1 MKKSVFQKAVSLFL
15 CAVLIAGVLPE
26 MHLHSHAEE
35 MAGTTELTEEQR
47 QQVRN
52 RTMESWYFPLPEEFY
67 DDIMDY
73 AGCRADQ
80 TNALDGTTNPGCI
93 FPEHYDAPRGGES
106 LYVNVA
112 TTQPVY
118 APARGYVYYAYDQHW
133 GNVAVIENPVDA
145 SYSYYLVLGNVV
157 PDGSIASGTYMD
169 AGLAI
174 GTVNGE
180 LRFTALMDAS
190 GKAEEIASDVEKA
203 LENLS
208 WLLDSTGTGLVC
220 VNPIDNA
227 AHGGPIRYGFVPQQP
242 AVEPTVPETTEPPV
256 TEPPVTEPPVTEPP
270 VTEPP
275 VTEHQHDYVATVI
288 RQPTHLTEGEVQYI
302 CACGDNYIEAIPK
315 LQEHTFDQQV
325 VSDAYL
331 ASAATPDS
339 PAYYYYSCLCGEK
352 GTETF
357 AYGEPAGHT
366 FSPEWTVNAD
376 YHWHAD
382 TCGHPDVT
390 SDYGPHTWDAGV
402 ITVQPTHTATGTV
415 VYTCT
420 VCGAQKSETLPAT
433 TEHTFDQQVV
443 SEAYLASAATPD
455 SPARYYYSCICGEK
469 GTETFAYGEAAGH
482 TFSPEWS
489 MDADHHWHADTCG
502 HPDVTS
508 DYGPHTWDA
517 GVITVQPTHTSEG
530 TKVYTCT
537 VCGAQKSETLPASA
551 EHVFDQQNTDAK
563 YLKAAATCTS
573 PAEYYY
579 SCICGQVGTETFL
592 YGEAKG
598 HTFSDQWNCDENN
611 HWHPA
616 TCEHTDEKGSFGPH
630 RWDDGMIT
638 KNAGHNVDGEKV
650 YTCVD
655 CGYKKTEVIPGQ
667 PHEYNQKVVDN
678 KYLKSP
684 ATCTTPATYYYSCVC
699 GAAGTETFTDGE
711 AKGHTFSD
719 QWSHNEI
726 QHWRA
731 ATCEHKD
738 EKIQVGDH
746 IWNPGVITTQP
757 TATTKGVK
765 TYTCSVCGA
774 TKTEEVA
781 PSTHQHTFATTWQ
794 GNATYH
800 WHPATCGDN
809 NVSDLGEHRWNAGVV
824 TSWPTHTTPGQKV
837 YTCSVCGMTKTE
849 TLQQTHVYDQ
859 MNPTAANLKSQA
871 TCTSPAVYYKTC
883 SCGAK
888 GTETFTYG
896 SALGHTASS
905 TWGKDA
911 NYHWNVCSRCGAKG
925 DLVAHTFGS
934 DGKCTVCGYSK
945 ADAHVHTSHLT
956 RVPAKAATCTT
967 DGNTQYYI
975 CDCGQWFTDVTCN
988 TPITDQKSVV
998 LPATGHV
1005 DKDNNG
1011 RCDVCKARLDNVV
1024 EYQVTEGGDATWL
1037 NTSNQGMVFRSNAEY
1052 AKFDRLEVDGATVP
1066 ATGYTVSEGSTVV
1079 ELSATYLGRLSL
1091 GSHTLNIVSKDGSAK
1106 TTFTIKQG
1114 ATSASSGGSIWGF
1127 VLIMTVIVA
1136 IAIPVTFG
1144 VMYYRKKV
1152 YGE

>member
-80 TNALDGTTNPGCI
+80 ANALDGTTNPGCI

-145 SYSYYLVLGNVV
+145 GYSYYLVLGNVV

-242 AVEPTVPETTEPPV
+242 AVEPTVPETTEPPM
-256 TEPPVTEPPVTEPP
+256 TEPPVTEPPA
-270 VTEPP
+270 
-275 VTEHQHDYVATVI
+275 TEHQHDYVATVI

-315 LQEHTFDQQV
+315 LPEHTFDQQV

-376 YHWHAD
+376 Y
-382 TCGHPDVT
+382 
-390 SDYGPHTWDAGV
+390 
-402 ITVQPTHTATGTV
+402 
-415 VYTCT
+415 
-420 VCGAQKSETLPAT
+420 
-433 TEHTFDQQVV
+433 
-443 SEAYLASAATPD
+443 
-455 SPARYYYSCICGEK
+455 
-469 GTETFAYGEAAGH
+469 
-482 TFSPEWS
+482 
-489 MDADHHWHADTCG
+489 HWHADTCG

-598 HTFSDQWNCDENN
+598 HSFSDQWNCDENN

-667 PHEYNQKVVDN
+667 PHDYNQRVVDA
-678 KYLKSP
+678 KYLKSA

-699 GAAGTETFTDGE
+699 GAVGTETFTDGE

-719 QWSHNEI
+719 QWSYNEI

-774 TKTEEVA
+774 TKTEEVE

-800 WHPATCGDN
+800 WHPATCGHN
-809 NVSDLGEHRWNAGVV
+809 NVSDLGEHQWNAGVV
-824 TSWPTHTTPGQKV
+824 TSWPTHTTPGQKI

-1011 RCDVCKARLDNVV
+1011 RCDVCKARLDNAV

>member
-52 RTMESWYFPLPEEFY
+52 RTMESWYFPLPEDFY

-80 TNALDGTTNPGCI
+80 ANALDGTTNPGCI

-220 VNPIDNA
+220 VNPVDNA

-270 VTEPP
+270 A
-275 VTEHQHDYVATVI
+275 TEHQHDYVATVI

-315 LQEHTFDQQV
+315 LPEHTFDQQV

-402 ITVQPTHTATGTV
+402 ITVQPTHT
-415 VYTCT
+415 
-420 VCGAQKSETLPAT
+420 
-433 TEHTFDQQVV
+433 
-443 SEAYLASAATPD
+443 
-455 SPARYYYSCICGEK
+455 
-469 GTETFAYGEAAGH
+469 
-482 TFSPEWS
+482 
-489 MDADHHWHADTCG
+489 
-502 HPDVTS
+502 
-508 DYGPHTWDA
+508 
-517 GVITVQPTHTSEG
+517 SEG

-579 SCICGQVGTETFL
+579 SCICGQIGTETF
-592 YGEAKG
+592 YSGEAKG
-598 HTFSDQWNCDENN
+598 HSFSDQWNCDENN

-667 PHEYNQKVVDN
+667 PHDYNQRVVDA
-678 KYLKSP
+678 KYLKSA

-699 GAAGTETFTDGE
+699 GAVGTETFTDGE

-719 QWSHNEI
+719 QWSYNEI

-859 MNPTAANLKSQA
+859 MNPTAANLKSAA

-988 TPITDQKSVV
+988 TPITDHTSVV

-1011 RCDVCKARLDNVV
+1011 RCDVCKARLDNAV

>member
-80 TNALDGTTNPGCI
+80 ANALDGTTNPGCI

-242 AVEPTVPETTEPPV
+242 AVEPTVPETTEPPM
-256 TEPPVTEPPVTEPP
+256 TEPPVTEPPA
-270 VTEPP
+270 
-275 VTEHQHDYVATVI
+275 TEHQHDYVATVI
-288 RQPTHLTEGEVQYI
+288 QQPTHLNEGVMQYV
-302 CACGDNYIEAIPK
+302 CACGDSYIEAIPK
-315 LQEHTFDQQV
+315 LPEHTFDQQV

-402 ITVQPTHTATGTV
+402 ITVQPTHT
-415 VYTCT
+415 
-420 VCGAQKSETLPAT
+420 
-433 TEHTFDQQVV
+433 
-443 SEAYLASAATPD
+443 
-455 SPARYYYSCICGEK
+455 
-469 GTETFAYGEAAGH
+469 
-482 TFSPEWS
+482 
-489 MDADHHWHADTCG
+489 
-502 HPDVTS
+502 
-508 DYGPHTWDA
+508 
-517 GVITVQPTHTSEG
+517 SEG

-551 EHVFDQQNTDAK
+551 EHVFDQQNPDAK

-774 TKTEEVA
+774 TKTEEVE

-800 WHPATCGDN
+800 WHPATCGHN

-824 TSWPTHTTPGQKV
+824 TSWPTHTTPGQKI
-837 YTCSVCGMTKTE
+837 YTCAVCGMTKTE

-859 MNPTAANLKSQA
+859 MNPTSANLKTQA

-988 TPITDQKSVV
+988 TPITDHTSVV

-1011 RCDVCKARLDNVV
+1011 RCDVCKARLDNAV

-1079 ELSATYLGRLSL
+1079 ELSAAYLGRLSL

>member
-26 MHLHSHAEE
+26 VHLHSHAEE
-35 MAGTTELTEEQR
+35 MEGATELTEAQR

-52 RTMESWYFPLPEEFY
+52 RQMDSWYFPLPEEFL
-67 DDIMDY
+67 DDILDY
-73 AGCRADQ
+73 AGCRADKA
-80 TNALDGTTNPGCI
+80 NALDGTTNPGCL
-93 FPEHYDAPRGGES
+93 FPEHYDAVLGGES

-112 TTQPVY
+112 STQPVY
-118 APARGYVYYAYDQHW
+118 APARGQVYFNYDQHW
-133 GNVAVIENPVDA
+133 GNVAVVENPVNT
-145 SYSYYLVLGNVV
+145 SYSYYILLGGVI
-157 PDGSIASGTYMD
+157 PDGSLVSGSFVE
-169 AGLAI
+169 AGAVI
-174 GTVNGE
+174 GTVSGE
-180 LRFTALMDAS
+180 LRYAAVMDAS
-190 GKAEEIASDVEKA
+190 AKGQEIANDVENEIMG
-203 LENLS
+203 LT
-208 WLLDSTGTGLVC
+208 WLMDTEGTGLVC
-220 VNPIDNA
+220 VNPFQA
-227 AHGGPIRYGFVPQQP
+227 GEHSGPIYYSFVSQ
-242 AVEPTVPETTEPPV
+242 EPTEPDFTFPAETEPPYTEPPV
-256 TEPPVTEPPVTEPP
+256 TEPPVTEAPATEPP
-270 VTEPP
+270 A
-275 VTEHQHDYVATVI
+275 TEHYHNYIGTVLQ
-288 RQPTHLTEGEVQYI
+288 QPTHLTEGVLQYT
-302 CACGDNYIEAIPK
+302 CSECGDSYTEAIPK
-315 LQEHTFDQQV
+315 LEEHTFDQQV

-331 ASAATPDS
+331 ASAATADS

-366 FSPEWTVNAD
+366 FSSEWTVNAD
-376 YHWHAD
+376 Y
-382 TCGHPDVT
+382 
-390 SDYGPHTWDAGV
+390 
-402 ITVQPTHTATGTV
+402 
-415 VYTCT
+415 
-420 VCGAQKSETLPAT
+420 
-433 TEHTFDQQVV
+433 
-443 SEAYLASAATPD
+443 
-455 SPARYYYSCICGEK
+455 
-469 GTETFAYGEAAGH
+469 
-482 TFSPEWS
+482 
-489 MDADHHWHADTCG
+489 HWHADTCG

-598 HTFSDQWNCDENN
+598 HTFSDQWNWDENN

-616 TCEHTDEKGSFGPH
+616 TCEHTNEKGSFGPH
-630 RWDDGMIT
+630 RWDDGKIT
-638 KNAGHNVDGEKV
+638 KNAGHNVDGEKL

-655 CGYKKTEVIPGQ
+655 CGYQRTEVIPGQ
-667 PHEYNQKVVDN
+667 PHEYNQRVVDA
-678 KYLKSP
+678 KYLKSA

-719 QWSHNEI
+719 QWSYNEL

-774 TKTEEVA
+774 TKTEEVE
-781 PSTHQHTFATTWQ
+781 PSTHQHTFSTTWQ
-794 GNATYH
+794 GNSTYH

-809 NVSDLGEHRWNAGVV
+809 NVSDLGEHVWNAGVV
-824 TSWPTHTTPGQKV
+824 TTWPTHTTTGQKV

-849 TLQQTHVYDQ
+849 TLQQSHVFDQ
-859 MNPTAANLKSQA
+859 TIASDANLKSAA

-925 DLVAHTFGS
+925 DLIAHTFGS
-934 DGKCTVCGYSK
+934 DDKCTVCGYSK

-967 DGNTQYYI
+967 DGNIQYYI

-988 TPITDQKSVV
+988 TPITDHTSVV
-998 LPATGHV
+998 IPATGHV
-1005 DKDNNG
+1005 DADNNG
-1011 RCDVCKARLDNVV
+1011 RCDVCRARLDNAV
-1024 EYQVTEGGDATWL
+1024 EYQVTEGGEATWL

-1079 ELSATYLGRLSL
+1079 ELNAAYLGRLSL

-1114 ATSASSGGSIWGF
+1114 ATSSSSGNGIWGF
-1127 VLIMTVIVA
+1127 VLIITVIVA

>member
-80 TNALDGTTNPGCI
+80 ANALDGTTNPGCI

-118 APARGYVYYAYDQHW
+118 APAQGYVYYAYDQHW

-145 SYSYYLVLGNVV
+145 GYSYYLVLGNVV

-227 AHGGPIRYGFVPQQP
+227 THGGPIRYGFVPQQP

-275 VTEHQHDYVATVI
+275 VTEPPVTEPPATEHQHDYVATVI

-315 LQEHTFDQQV
+315 LPEHTFDQQV

-402 ITVQPTHTATGTV
+402 ITVQPTHT
-415 VYTCT
+415 
-420 VCGAQKSETLPAT
+420 
-433 TEHTFDQQVV
+433 
-443 SEAYLASAATPD
+443 
-455 SPARYYYSCICGEK
+455 
-469 GTETFAYGEAAGH
+469 
-482 TFSPEWS
+482 
-489 MDADHHWHADTCG
+489 
-502 HPDVTS
+502 
-508 DYGPHTWDA
+508 
-517 GVITVQPTHTSEG
+517 SEG

-537 VCGAQKSETLPASA
+537 VCGAQKSETLPVSA

-579 SCICGQVGTETFL
+579 SCICGEKGTETFL

-667 PHEYNQKVVDN
+667 PHDYNQRVVDA
-678 KYLKSP
+678 KYLKSA

-699 GAAGTETFTDGE
+699 GAVGTETFTDGE

-719 QWSHNEI
+719 QWSYNEI

-988 TPITDQKSVV
+988 TPITDHASVV

-1011 RCDVCKARLDNVV
+1011 RCDVCKARLDNAV

-1066 ATGYTVSEGSTVV
+1066 TTGYTVSEGSTVV

>member
-80 TNALDGTTNPGCI
+80 ANALDGTTNPGCI

-220 VNPIDNA
+220 VNPVDNA
-227 AHGGPIRYGFVPQQP
+227 THGGPIRYGFVPQQP
-242 AVEPTVPETTEPPV
+242 AVEPTVPETTEPPMTEPPMTEPPV

-275 VTEHQHDYVATVI
+275 ATEHQHDYVATVI

-315 LQEHTFDQQV
+315 LPEHTFDQQV

-402 ITVQPTHTATGTV
+402 ITVQPTHT
-415 VYTCT
+415 
-420 VCGAQKSETLPAT
+420 
-433 TEHTFDQQVV
+433 
-443 SEAYLASAATPD
+443 
-455 SPARYYYSCICGEK
+455 
-469 GTETFAYGEAAGH
+469 
-482 TFSPEWS
+482 
-489 MDADHHWHADTCG
+489 
-502 HPDVTS
+502 
-508 DYGPHTWDA
+508 
-517 GVITVQPTHTSEG
+517 SEG

-579 SCICGQVGTETFL
+579 SCICGQIGTETF
-592 YGEAKG
+592 YSGEAKG
-598 HTFSDQWNCDENN
+598 HSFSDQWNCDENN

-667 PHEYNQKVVDN
+667 PHDYNQRVVDA
-678 KYLKSP
+678 KYLKSA

-699 GAAGTETFTDGE
+699 GAVGTETFTDGE

-774 TKTEEVA
+774 TKTEEVE

-800 WHPATCGDN
+800 WHPATCGHN
-809 NVSDLGEHRWNAGVV
+809 NVSDLGEHRWNTGVV
-824 TSWPTHTTPGQKV
+824 TSWPTHTTPGQKI

-859 MNPTAANLKSQA
+859 MNPTAANLKSAA

-988 TPITDQKSVV
+988 TPITDHTSVV

-1011 RCDVCKARLDNVV
+1011 RCDVCKARLDNAV

>member
-35 MAGTTELTEEQR
+35 MAGTAELTEEQR

-80 TNALDGTTNPGCI
+80 ANALDGTTNPGCI

-227 AHGGPIRYGFVPQQP
+227 THGGPIRYGFVPQQP
-242 AVEPTVPETTEPPV
+242 TVEPTVPETTEPPMTEPPV

-270 VTEPP
+270 A
-275 VTEHQHDYVATVI
+275 TEHQHDYVATVI

-315 LQEHTFDQQV
+315 LPEHTFDQQV

-402 ITVQPTHTATGTV
+402 ITVQPTHT
-415 VYTCT
+415 
-420 VCGAQKSETLPAT
+420 
-433 TEHTFDQQVV
+433 
-443 SEAYLASAATPD
+443 
-455 SPARYYYSCICGEK
+455 
-469 GTETFAYGEAAGH
+469 
-482 TFSPEWS
+482 
-489 MDADHHWHADTCG
+489 
-502 HPDVTS
+502 
-508 DYGPHTWDA
+508 
-517 GVITVQPTHTSEG
+517 SEG

-551 EHVFDQQNTDAK
+551 EHIFDQQNTDAK

-579 SCICGQVGTETFL
+579 SCICGQIGTETF
-592 YGEAKG
+592 YSGEAKG

-667 PHEYNQKVVDN
+667 PHDYNQRVVDA
-678 KYLKSP
+678 KYLKSA

-699 GAAGTETFTDGE
+699 GAVGTETFTDGE

-719 QWSHNEI
+719 QWSYNEI

-809 NVSDLGEHRWNAGVV
+809 NVSDLGEHQWNAGVV
-824 TSWPTHTTPGQKV
+824 TSWPTHTAAGQKV

-859 MNPTAANLKSQA
+859 MNPTAANLKSAA

-975 CDCGQWFTDVTCN
+975 CDCGQWFTDVTCS
-988 TPITDQKSVV
+988 TPITDHTSVV
-998 LPATGHV
+998 FPATGHV

-1011 RCDVCKARLDNVV
+1011 RCDVCKARLDNAV

>member
-52 RTMESWYFPLPEEFY
+52 RTMESWYFPLSEEFY

-80 TNALDGTTNPGCI
+80 ANALDGTTNPGCI

-227 AHGGPIRYGFVPQQP
+227 THGGPIRYGFVPQQP
-242 AVEPTVPETTEPPV
+242 AVEPTVPETTEPPMTEPPV

-275 VTEHQHDYVATVI
+275 VTEPPATEHQHDYVATVI

-315 LQEHTFDQQV
+315 LPEHTFDQQV

-402 ITVQPTHTATGTV
+402 ITVQPTHT
-415 VYTCT
+415 
-420 VCGAQKSETLPAT
+420 
-433 TEHTFDQQVV
+433 
-443 SEAYLASAATPD
+443 
-455 SPARYYYSCICGEK
+455 
-469 GTETFAYGEAAGH
+469 
-482 TFSPEWS
+482 
-489 MDADHHWHADTCG
+489 
-502 HPDVTS
+502 
-508 DYGPHTWDA
+508 
-517 GVITVQPTHTSEG
+517 SEG

-551 EHVFDQQNTDAK
+551 EHIFDQQNTDAK

-579 SCICGQVGTETFL
+579 SCICGQIGTETF
-592 YGEAKG
+592 YSGEAKG

-667 PHEYNQKVVDN
+667 PHDYNQRVVDA
-678 KYLKSP
+678 KYLKSA

-699 GAAGTETFTDGE
+699 GAVGTETFTDGE

-719 QWSHNEI
+719 QWSYNEI

-859 MNPTAANLKSQA
+859 MNPTAANLKTQA

-988 TPITDQKSVV
+988 TPITDHTSVV

-1011 RCDVCKARLDNVV
+1011 RCDVCKARLDNAV

>member
-52 RTMESWYFPLPEEFY
+52 RTMESWYFPLPEDFY
-67 DDIMDY
+67 DDIVDY

-80 TNALDGTTNPGCI
+80 ANALDGTTNPGCI
-93 FPEHYDAPRGGES
+93 FPEHYDASRGGES

-242 AVEPTVPETTEPPV
+242 TVEPTVPETTEPPMTEPPV

-270 VTEPP
+270 A
-275 VTEHQHDYVATVI
+275 TEHQHDYVATVI

-390 SDYGPHTWDAGV
+390 SDYGPHTWNAGE
-402 ITVQPTHTATGTV
+402 ITLQPTHTATGTV

-420 VCGAQKSETLPAT
+420 VCGAQKSETLPA
-433 TEHTFDQQVV
+433 
-443 SEAYLASAATPD
+443 SAD
-455 SPARYYYSCICGEK
+455 
-469 GTETFAYGEAAGH
+469 
-482 TFSPEWS
+482 
-489 MDADHHWHADTCG
+489 
-502 HPDVTS
+502 
-508 DYGPHTWDA
+508 
-517 GVITVQPTHTSEG
+517 
-530 TKVYTCT
+530 
-537 VCGAQKSETLPASA
+537 
-551 EHVFDQQNTDAK
+551 HVFDQQNTDAK

-579 SCICGQVGTETFL
+579 SCICGQIGTETFL

-616 TCEHTDEKGSFGPH
+616 TCEHTDEKGSYGPH

-667 PHEYNQKVVDN
+667 PHDYNQRVVDA
-678 KYLKSP
+678 KYLKSA

-699 GAAGTETFTDGE
+699 GAVGTETFTDGE

-719 QWSHNEI
+719 QWSYNEI

-774 TKTEEVA
+774 TKTEEVE

-824 TSWPTHTTPGQKV
+824 TSWPTHTTPGQKI
-837 YTCSVCGMTKTE
+837 YTCAVCGMTKTE

-859 MNPTAANLKSQA
+859 MNPTSANLKSQA

-975 CDCGQWFTDVTCN
+975 CDCGQWFTDVTCS
-988 TPITDQKSVV
+988 TPITDHTSVV

-1005 DKDNNG
+1005 DADNNG
-1011 RCDVCKARLDNVV
+1011 RCDVCRARLDNAV

-1052 AKFDRLEVDGATVP
+1052 AKFDRLEVDGTTVP

-1091 GSHTLNIVSKDGSAK
+1091 GSHTLSIVSKDGSAK

>member
-52 RTMESWYFPLPEEFY
+52 RTMESWYFPLTEEFY
-67 DDIMDY
+67 DDIVDY

-80 TNALDGTTNPGCI
+80 ANALDGTTNPGCI
-93 FPEHYDAPRGGES
+93 FPEHYDASRGGES

-133 GNVAVIENPVDA
+133 GNVAVIENPVDP

-242 AVEPTVPETTEPPV
+242 AVEPTVPETTEPPM

-275 VTEHQHDYVATVI
+275 ATEHQHDYVATVI

-390 SDYGPHTWDAGV
+390 SDYGPHTWDDGV
-402 ITVQPTHTATGTV
+402 V
-415 VYTCT
+415 
-420 VCGAQKSETLPAT
+420 
-433 TEHTFDQQVV
+433 
-443 SEAYLASAATPD
+443 
-455 SPARYYYSCICGEK
+455 
-469 GTETFAYGEAAGH
+469 
-482 TFSPEWS
+482 
-489 MDADHHWHADTCG
+489 
-502 HPDVTS
+502 
-508 DYGPHTWDA
+508 
-517 GVITVQPTHTSEG
+517 TVQPTHTSEG

-551 EHVFDQQNTDAK
+551 DHVFDQQNTDAN

-579 SCICGQVGTETFL
+579 SCICGQIGTETFL

-616 TCEHTDEKGSFGPH
+616 TCEHTDEKGSYGPH

-667 PHEYNQKVVDN
+667 PHDYNQRVVDA
-678 KYLKSP
+678 KYLKSA

-699 GAAGTETFTDGE
+699 GAVGTETFTDGE

-719 QWSHNEI
+719 QWSYNEI

-809 NVSDLGEHRWNAGVV
+809 NVSDLGEHQWNAGVV
-824 TSWPTHTTPGQKV
+824 TSWPTHTAAGQKV

-859 MNPTAANLKSQA
+859 MNPTAANLKTQA

-988 TPITDQKSVV
+988 TPITDHTSVV

-1011 RCDVCKARLDNVV
+1011 RCDVCKARLDNAV

-1091 GSHTLNIVSKDGSAK
+1091 GSHTLSIVSKDGSAK

>member
-35 MAGTTELTEEQR
+35 MAGTAELTEEQR

-80 TNALDGTTNPGCI
+80 ANALDGTTNPGCI
-93 FPEHYDAPRGGES
+93 FPEHYDASRGGES

-203 LENLS
+203 LENLN

-242 AVEPTVPETTEPPV
+242 TVEPTVPETTEPPV

-270 VTEPP
+270 A
-275 VTEHQHDYVATVI
+275 TEHQHDYVATVI

-390 SDYGPHTWDAGV
+390 SDYGPHTWDDGV
-402 ITVQPTHTATGTV
+402 V
-415 VYTCT
+415 
-420 VCGAQKSETLPAT
+420 
-433 TEHTFDQQVV
+433 
-443 SEAYLASAATPD
+443 
-455 SPARYYYSCICGEK
+455 
-469 GTETFAYGEAAGH
+469 
-482 TFSPEWS
+482 
-489 MDADHHWHADTCG
+489 
-502 HPDVTS
+502 
-508 DYGPHTWDA
+508 
-517 GVITVQPTHTSEG
+517 TVQPTHTSEG

-551 EHVFDQQNTDAK
+551 DHVFDQQNTDAK

-579 SCICGQVGTETFL
+579 SCICGQIGTETFL

-616 TCEHTDEKGSFGPH
+616 TCEHTDEKGSYGPH

-667 PHEYNQKVVDN
+667 PHDYNQRVVDV
-678 KYLKSP
+678 KYLKSA

-699 GAAGTETFTDGE
+699 GAVGTETFTDGE

-719 QWSHNEI
+719 QWSYNEI

-824 TSWPTHTTPGQKV
+824 TSWPTHTTPGQKI
-837 YTCSVCGMTKTE
+837 YTCAVCGMTKTE

-859 MNPTAANLKSQA
+859 MNPTSANLKSQA

-988 TPITDQKSVV
+988 TPITDHTSVV

-1005 DKDNNG
+1005 DADNNG
-1011 RCDVCKARLDNVV
+1011 RCDVCRARLDNAV

-1052 AKFDRLEVDGATVP
+1052 AKFDRLEVDGTTVP

-1091 GSHTLNIVSKDGSAK
+1091 GSHTLSIVSKDGSAK

>member
-80 TNALDGTTNPGCI
+80 ANALDGTTNPGCI

-208 WLLDSTGTGLVC
+208 WLMDSTGTGLVC

-242 AVEPTVPETTEPPV
+242 AVEPTVPETTEPPMTEPPV

-275 VTEHQHDYVATVI
+275 ATEHQHDYVATVI

-315 LQEHTFDQQV
+315 LPEHTFDQQV

-402 ITVQPTHTATGTV
+402 ITVQPTHT
-415 VYTCT
+415 
-420 VCGAQKSETLPAT
+420 
-433 TEHTFDQQVV
+433 
-443 SEAYLASAATPD
+443 
-455 SPARYYYSCICGEK
+455 
-469 GTETFAYGEAAGH
+469 
-482 TFSPEWS
+482 
-489 MDADHHWHADTCG
+489 
-502 HPDVTS
+502 
-508 DYGPHTWDA
+508 
-517 GVITVQPTHTSEG
+517 SEG

-551 EHVFDQQNTDAK
+551 EHIFDQQNTDAK

-579 SCICGQVGTETFL
+579 SCICGQIGTETF
-592 YGEAKG
+592 YSGEAKG

-616 TCEHTDEKGSFGPH
+616 TCEHTDEKGSYGPH

-667 PHEYNQKVVDN
+667 PHDYNQRVVDA
-678 KYLKSP
+678 KYLKSA

-699 GAAGTETFTDGE
+699 GAVGTETFTDGE

-719 QWSHNEI
+719 QWSYNEI

-774 TKTEEVA
+774 TKTEEVE

-809 NVSDLGEHRWNAGVV
+809 NVSDLGEHQWNAGVV

-859 MNPTAANLKSQA
+859 MNPTAANLKSAA

-967 DGNTQYYI
+967 DGNIQYYT

-988 TPITDQKSVV
+988 TPITDHTSVV

-1011 RCDVCKARLDNVV
+1011 RCDVCKARLDNAV

-1079 ELSATYLGRLSL
+1079 ELGATYLGRLSL

>member
-80 TNALDGTTNPGCI
+80 ANALDGTTNPGCI

-118 APARGYVYYAYDQHW
+118 APAQGYVYYAYDQHW

-242 AVEPTVPETTEPPV
+242 TVEPTVPETTVPPM
-256 TEPPVTEPPVTEPP
+256 TEPPVTEPPA
-270 VTEPP
+270 
-275 VTEHQHDYVATVI
+275 TEHQHDYVATVI
-288 RQPTHLTEGEVQYI
+288 QQPTHLNEGVMQYV

-315 LQEHTFDQQV
+315 LPEHTFDQQV

-376 YHWHAD
+376 Y
-382 TCGHPDVT
+382 
-390 SDYGPHTWDAGV
+390 
-402 ITVQPTHTATGTV
+402 
-415 VYTCT
+415 
-420 VCGAQKSETLPAT
+420 
-433 TEHTFDQQVV
+433 
-443 SEAYLASAATPD
+443 
-455 SPARYYYSCICGEK
+455 
-469 GTETFAYGEAAGH
+469 
-482 TFSPEWS
+482 
-489 MDADHHWHADTCG
+489 HWHADTCG

-598 HTFSDQWNCDENN
+598 HTFSDQWNWDENN

-630 RWDDGMIT
+630 RWDDGKIT
-638 KNAGHNVDGEKV
+638 KNAGHNTDGEKL

-655 CGYKKTEVIPGQ
+655 CGYQKTEVIPGQ
-667 PHEYNQKVVDN
+667 PHEYNQRVVDA
-678 KYLKSP
+678 KYLKSA

-699 GAAGTETFTDGE
+699 GAVGTETFTDGE

-719 QWSHNEI
+719 QWSYNEI

-800 WHPATCGDN
+800 WHPATCGHN

-824 TSWPTHTTPGQKV
+824 TSWPPHTTPGQKV

-988 TPITDQKSVV
+988 TPITDHTSVV

-1011 RCDVCKARLDNVV
+1011 RCDVCKARLDNAV

>member
-80 TNALDGTTNPGCI
+80 ANALDGTTNPGCI

-242 AVEPTVPETTEPPV
+242 AVEPTVPETTEPPM
-256 TEPPVTEPPVTEPP
+256 TEPPVTEPPA
-270 VTEPP
+270 
-275 VTEHQHDYVATVI
+275 TEHQHDYVATVI
-288 RQPTHLTEGEVQYI
+288 QQPTHLNEGVMQYV
-302 CACGDNYIEAIPK
+302 CACGDSYIEAIPK
-315 LQEHTFDQQV
+315 LPEHTFDQQV

-402 ITVQPTHTATGTV
+402 ITVQPTHT
-415 VYTCT
+415 
-420 VCGAQKSETLPAT
+420 
-433 TEHTFDQQVV
+433 
-443 SEAYLASAATPD
+443 
-455 SPARYYYSCICGEK
+455 
-469 GTETFAYGEAAGH
+469 
-482 TFSPEWS
+482 
-489 MDADHHWHADTCG
+489 
-502 HPDVTS
+502 
-508 DYGPHTWDA
+508 
-517 GVITVQPTHTSEG
+517 SEG

-551 EHVFDQQNTDAK
+551 EHVFDQQNPDAK

-774 TKTEEVA
+774 TKTEEVE

-800 WHPATCGDN
+800 WHPATCGHN

-824 TSWPTHTTPGQKV
+824 TSWPTHTTPGQKI
-837 YTCSVCGMTKTE
+837 YTCAVCGMTKTE

-859 MNPTAANLKSQA
+859 MNPTSANLKTQA

-988 TPITDQKSVV
+988 TPITDHTSVV

-1011 RCDVCKARLDNVV
+1011 RCDVCKARLDNAV

>member
-15 CAVLIAGVLPE
+15 CAVLVAGVLPE

-80 TNALDGTTNPGCI
+80 ANALDGTTNPGCI

-203 LENLS
+203 LENLN

-227 AHGGPIRYGFVPQQP
+227 THGGPIRYGFVPQQP
-242 AVEPTVPETTEPPV
+242 AVEPTVPETTVPPMTEPPV
-256 TEPPVTEPPVTEPP
+256 TEPPVTEPPMTEPPVTEPPVTEPP

-275 VTEHQHDYVATVI
+275 ATEHQHDYVATVI

-315 LQEHTFDQQV
+315 LPEHTFDQQV

-339 PAYYYYSCLCGEK
+339 PARYYYSCLCGEK

-402 ITVQPTHTATGTV
+402 ITVQPTHT
-415 VYTCT
+415 
-420 VCGAQKSETLPAT
+420 
-433 TEHTFDQQVV
+433 
-443 SEAYLASAATPD
+443 
-455 SPARYYYSCICGEK
+455 
-469 GTETFAYGEAAGH
+469 
-482 TFSPEWS
+482 
-489 MDADHHWHADTCG
+489 
-502 HPDVTS
+502 
-508 DYGPHTWDA
+508 
-517 GVITVQPTHTSEG
+517 SEG

-551 EHVFDQQNTDAK
+551 EHVFDRQNTDAK
-563 YLKAAATCTS
+563 YLKAAATCTT

-667 PHEYNQKVVDN
+667 PHEYNQKVVDS

-699 GAAGTETFTDGE
+699 GAVGTETFTDGE

-719 QWSHNEI
+719 QWSYNEI

-925 DLVAHTFGS
+925 DLIAHTFDS
-934 DGKCTVCGYSK
+934 TGKCSVCGYSK

-988 TPITDQKSVV
+988 TPITDHTSVV

-1011 RCDVCKARLDNVV
+1011 RCDVCKARLDNAV

-1079 ELSATYLGRLSL
+1079 ELGAAYLGRLSL

>member
-80 TNALDGTTNPGCI
+80 ANALDGTTNPGCI

-145 SYSYYLVLGNVV
+145 GYSYYLVLGNVV

-208 WLLDSTGTGLVC
+208 WLLDGTGTGLVC
-220 VNPIDNA
+220 VNPVDNA
-227 AHGGPIRYGFVPQQP
+227 THGGPIRYGFVPQQP
-242 AVEPTVPETTEPPV
+242 AVEPTVPETTEPPMTEPPV

-275 VTEHQHDYVATVI
+275 VTEPPATEHQHDYVATVI

-315 LQEHTFDQQV
+315 LPEHTFNQQV

-376 YHWHAD
+376 Y
-382 TCGHPDVT
+382 
-390 SDYGPHTWDAGV
+390 
-402 ITVQPTHTATGTV
+402 
-415 VYTCT
+415 
-420 VCGAQKSETLPAT
+420 
-433 TEHTFDQQVV
+433 
-443 SEAYLASAATPD
+443 
-455 SPARYYYSCICGEK
+455 
-469 GTETFAYGEAAGH
+469 
-482 TFSPEWS
+482 
-489 MDADHHWHADTCG
+489 HWHADTCG

-579 SCICGQVGTETFL
+579 SCICGQIGTETF
-592 YGEAKG
+592 YSGEAKG

-667 PHEYNQKVVDN
+667 PHDYNQRVVDA
-678 KYLKSP
+678 KYLKSA

-699 GAAGTETFTDGE
+699 GAVGTETFTDGE

-719 QWSHNEI
+719 QWSYNEI

-859 MNPTAANLKSQA
+859 MNPTAANLKTQA

-988 TPITDQKSVV
+988 TPITDHTSVV

-1011 RCDVCKARLDNVV
+1011 RCDVCKARLDNAV

>member
-80 TNALDGTTNPGCI
+80 ANALDGTTNPGCI

-145 SYSYYLVLGNVV
+145 SHSYYLVLGNVV

-220 VNPIDNA
+220 VNPIDKA
-227 AHGGPIRYGFVPQQP
+227 AQGGPIRYGFVPQQP
-242 AVEPTVPETTEPPV
+242 AVEPTVPETTEPPMTEPPV

-275 VTEHQHDYVATVI
+275 ATEHQHDYVATVI

-315 LQEHTFDQQV
+315 LPEHTFDQQV

-390 SDYGPHTWDAGV
+390 SDYGPHA
-402 ITVQPTHTATGTV
+402 
-415 VYTCT
+415 
-420 VCGAQKSETLPAT
+420 
-433 TEHTFDQQVV
+433 
-443 SEAYLASAATPD
+443 
-455 SPARYYYSCICGEK
+455 
-469 GTETFAYGEAAGH
+469 
-482 TFSPEWS
+482 
-489 MDADHHWHADTCG
+489 
-502 HPDVTS
+502 
-508 DYGPHTWDA
+508 WDA

-551 EHVFDQQNTDAK
+551 EHVFDQQNPDAK

-579 SCICGQVGTETFL
+579 SCICGEKGTETFL

-667 PHEYNQKVVDN
+667 PHDYNQRVVD
-678 KYLKSP
+678 
-684 ATCTTPATYYYSCVC
+684 
-699 GAAGTETFTDGE
+699 
-711 AKGHTFSD
+711 
-719 QWSHNEI
+719 
-726 QHWRA
+726 A

-859 MNPTAANLKSQA
+859 MNPTAANLKTQA

-988 TPITDQKSVV
+988 TPITDHTSVV

-1011 RCDVCKARLDNVV
+1011 RCDVCKARLDNAV

>member
-35 MAGTTELTEEQR
+35 MAGTAELTEEQR

-80 TNALDGTTNPGCI
+80 ANALDGTTNPGCI

-190 GKAEEIASDVEKA
+190 GKAEEIASNVEKA

-227 AHGGPIRYGFVPQQP
+227 THGGPIRYGFVPQQP
-242 AVEPTVPETTEPPV
+242 TVEPTVPETTEPPMTEPPV

-270 VTEPP
+270 A
-275 VTEHQHDYVATVI
+275 TEHQHDYVATVI

-315 LQEHTFDQQV
+315 LPEHTFDQQV

-390 SDYGPHTWDAGV
+390 SDYGPHTWDDGV
-402 ITVQPTHTATGTV
+402 V
-415 VYTCT
+415 
-420 VCGAQKSETLPAT
+420 
-433 TEHTFDQQVV
+433 
-443 SEAYLASAATPD
+443 
-455 SPARYYYSCICGEK
+455 
-469 GTETFAYGEAAGH
+469 
-482 TFSPEWS
+482 
-489 MDADHHWHADTCG
+489 
-502 HPDVTS
+502 
-508 DYGPHTWDA
+508 
-517 GVITVQPTHTSEG
+517 TVQPTHTSEG

-551 EHVFDQQNTDAK
+551 EHIFDQQNTDAK

-579 SCICGQVGTETFL
+579 SCICGQIGTETF
-592 YGEAKG
+592 YSGEAKG

-667 PHEYNQKVVDN
+667 PHDYNQRVVDA
-678 KYLKSP
+678 KYLKSA

-699 GAAGTETFTDGE
+699 GAVGTETFTDGE

-719 QWSHNEI
+719 QWSYNEI

-809 NVSDLGEHRWNAGVV
+809 NVSDLGEHQWNAGVV
-824 TSWPTHTTPGQKV
+824 TSWPTHTAAGQKV

-859 MNPTAANLKSQA
+859 MNPTAANLKSAA

-975 CDCGQWFTDVTCN
+975 CDCGQWFTDVTCS
-988 TPITDQKSVV
+988 TPITDHTSVV
-998 LPATGHV
+998 FPATGHV

-1011 RCDVCKARLDNVV
+1011 RCDVCKARLDNAV

>member
-80 TNALDGTTNPGCI
+80 ANALDGTTNPGCI

-242 AVEPTVPETTEPPV
+242 TVEPTVPETTEPPMTEPPV

-275 VTEHQHDYVATVI
+275 ATEHQHDYVATVI

-315 LQEHTFDQQV
+315 LPEHTFDQQV

-402 ITVQPTHTATGTV
+402 ITVQPTHT
-415 VYTCT
+415 
-420 VCGAQKSETLPAT
+420 
-433 TEHTFDQQVV
+433 
-443 SEAYLASAATPD
+443 
-455 SPARYYYSCICGEK
+455 
-469 GTETFAYGEAAGH
+469 
-482 TFSPEWS
+482 
-489 MDADHHWHADTCG
+489 
-502 HPDVTS
+502 
-508 DYGPHTWDA
+508 
-517 GVITVQPTHTSEG
+517 SEG

-551 EHVFDQQNTDAK
+551 EHIFDQQNTDAK
-563 YLKAAATCTS
+563 YLKTAATCTS

-579 SCICGQVGTETFL
+579 SCICGQIGTETF
-592 YGEAKG
+592 YSGEAKG
-598 HTFSDQWNCDENN
+598 HSFSDQWNCDENN

-667 PHEYNQKVVDN
+667 PHDYNQRVVDA

-699 GAAGTETFTDGE
+699 GAVGTETFTDGE

-719 QWSHNEI
+719 QWSYNEI

-809 NVSDLGEHRWNAGVV
+809 NVSDLGEHQWNAGVV

-859 MNPTAANLKSQA
+859 MNPTSANLKSQA

-988 TPITDQKSVV
+988 TPITDHTSVV

-1011 RCDVCKARLDNVV
+1011 RCDVCKARLDNAV

-1079 ELSATYLGRLSL
+1079 ELSAAYLGRLSL

>member
-35 MAGTTELTEEQR
+35 MAGTAELTEEQR

-67 DDIMDY
+67 DDIVDY
-73 AGCRADQ
+73 AGCRAEQ
-80 TNALDGTTNPGCI
+80 ANTLDGTTNPGCRL
-93 FPEHYDAPRGGES
+93 PEHYDAPRGGES

-133 GNVAVIENPVDA
+133 GNVAVIENPVDP

-157 PDGSIASGTYMD
+157 PDGSIASGTYLD

-242 AVEPTVPETTEPPV
+242 TVEPTVPETTEPPMTEPPV

-270 VTEPP
+270 A
-275 VTEHQHDYVATVI
+275 TEHQHDYVATVI

-315 LQEHTFDQQV
+315 LPEHTFDQQV

-402 ITVQPTHTATGTV
+402 ITVQPTHT
-415 VYTCT
+415 
-420 VCGAQKSETLPAT
+420 
-433 TEHTFDQQVV
+433 
-443 SEAYLASAATPD
+443 
-455 SPARYYYSCICGEK
+455 
-469 GTETFAYGEAAGH
+469 
-482 TFSPEWS
+482 
-489 MDADHHWHADTCG
+489 
-502 HPDVTS
+502 
-508 DYGPHTWDA
+508 
-517 GVITVQPTHTSEG
+517 SEG

-579 SCICGQVGTETFL
+579 SCICGQIGTETFL

-616 TCEHTDEKGSFGPH
+616 TCEHTDEKGSYGPH

-667 PHEYNQKVVDN
+667 PHDYNQRVVDA
-678 KYLKSP
+678 KYLKSA

-699 GAAGTETFTDGE
+699 GAVGTETFTDGE

-719 QWSHNEI
+719 QWSYNEI

-774 TKTEEVA
+774 TKTEEVE

-809 NVSDLGEHRWNAGVV
+809 NVSDLGEHQWNAGVV
-824 TSWPTHTTPGQKV
+824 TSWPTHTAAGQKV

-859 MNPTAANLKSQA
+859 MNPTAANLKTQA

-925 DLVAHTFGS
+925 DLIAHTFGS
-934 DGKCTVCGYSK
+934 DDKCTVCGYSK

-967 DGNTQYYI
+967 DGNTQYYT
-975 CDCGQWFTDVTCN
+975 CDCGQWFTDVTCS
-988 TPITDQKSVV
+988 TPITDHTSVV

-1011 RCDVCKARLDNVV
+1011 RCDVCRARLDNAV

-1052 AKFDRLEVDGATVP
+1052 AKFDRLEVDGTTVP

-1091 GSHTLNIVSKDGSAK
+1091 GSHTLSIVSKDGSAK

>member
-80 TNALDGTTNPGCI
+80 ANALDGTTNPGCI

-145 SYSYYLVLGNVV
+145 GYSYYLVLGNVV

-208 WLLDSTGTGLVC
+208 WLLDGTGTGLVC
-220 VNPIDNA
+220 VNPVDNA
-227 AHGGPIRYGFVPQQP
+227 THGGPIRYGFVPQQP
-242 AVEPTVPETTEPPV
+242 AVEPTVPETTEPPMTEPPV

-275 VTEHQHDYVATVI
+275 VTEPPATEHQHDYVATVI

-315 LQEHTFDQQV
+315 LPEHTFNQQV

-376 YHWHAD
+376 Y
-382 TCGHPDVT
+382 
-390 SDYGPHTWDAGV
+390 
-402 ITVQPTHTATGTV
+402 
-415 VYTCT
+415 
-420 VCGAQKSETLPAT
+420 
-433 TEHTFDQQVV
+433 
-443 SEAYLASAATPD
+443 
-455 SPARYYYSCICGEK
+455 
-469 GTETFAYGEAAGH
+469 
-482 TFSPEWS
+482 
-489 MDADHHWHADTCG
+489 HWHADTCG

-579 SCICGQVGTETFL
+579 SCICGQIGTETF
-592 YGEAKG
+592 YSGEAKG

-667 PHEYNQKVVDN
+667 PHDYNQRVVDA
-678 KYLKSP
+678 KYLKSA

-699 GAAGTETFTDGE
+699 GAVGTETFTDGE

-719 QWSHNEI
+719 QWSYNEI

-859 MNPTAANLKSQA
+859 MNPTAANLKTQA

-988 TPITDQKSVV
+988 TPITDHTSVV

-1011 RCDVCKARLDNVV
+1011 RCDVCKARLDNAV

-1114 ATSASSGGSIWGF
+1114 ATSASSGGSIWGC

>member
-227 AHGGPIRYGFVPQQP
+227 THGGPIRYGFVPQQP
-242 AVEPTVPETTEPPV
+242 AVEPTVPETTEPPM

-270 VTEPP
+270 MTEPPVTEPP
-275 VTEHQHDYVATVI
+275 VTEPPATEHQHDYVATVI

-315 LQEHTFDQQV
+315 LPEHTFDQQV

-402 ITVQPTHTATGTV
+402 ITVQPTHT
-415 VYTCT
+415 
-420 VCGAQKSETLPAT
+420 
-433 TEHTFDQQVV
+433 
-443 SEAYLASAATPD
+443 
-455 SPARYYYSCICGEK
+455 
-469 GTETFAYGEAAGH
+469 
-482 TFSPEWS
+482 
-489 MDADHHWHADTCG
+489 
-502 HPDVTS
+502 
-508 DYGPHTWDA
+508 
-517 GVITVQPTHTSEG
+517 SEG

-579 SCICGQVGTETFL
+579 SCICGEKGTETFL

-667 PHEYNQKVVDN
+667 PHDYNQRVVDA
-678 KYLKSP
+678 KYLKSA

-699 GAAGTETFTDGE
+699 GAVGTETFTDGE

-781 PSTHQHTFATTWQ
+781 PSTHQHTFSTTWQ

-859 MNPTAANLKSQA
+859 MNPTAANLKSAA

-988 TPITDQKSVV
+988 TPITDHTSVV

-1011 RCDVCKARLDNVV
+1011 RCDVCKARLDNAV
-1024 EYQVTEGGDATWL
+1024 EYKVTEGGDATWL

>member
-1 MKKSVFQKAVSLFL
+1 MKKSVFQKAISLFL

-52 RTMESWYFPLPEEFY
+52 RTMESWYFPLSEEFY

-80 TNALDGTTNPGCI
+80 ANALDGTTNPGCI

-190 GKAEEIASDVEKA
+190 GKAEEIASNVEKA

-227 AHGGPIRYGFVPQQP
+227 THGGPIRYGFVPQQP
-242 AVEPTVPETTEPPV
+242 AVEPTVPETTEPPMTEPPV
-256 TEPPVTEPPVTEPP
+256 TEPPMTEPPVTEPP

-315 LQEHTFDQQV
+315 LPEHTFDQQV

-402 ITVQPTHTATGTV
+402 ITVQPTHT
-415 VYTCT
+415 
-420 VCGAQKSETLPAT
+420 
-433 TEHTFDQQVV
+433 
-443 SEAYLASAATPD
+443 
-455 SPARYYYSCICGEK
+455 
-469 GTETFAYGEAAGH
+469 
-482 TFSPEWS
+482 
-489 MDADHHWHADTCG
+489 
-502 HPDVTS
+502 
-508 DYGPHTWDA
+508 
-517 GVITVQPTHTSEG
+517 SEG

-551 EHVFDQQNTDAK
+551 EHVFDQQNTDTK

-667 PHEYNQKVVDN
+667 PHDYNQRVVDA
-678 KYLKSP
+678 KYLKSA

-699 GAAGTETFTDGE
+699 GAVGTETFTDGE

-765 TYTCSVCGA
+765 TYTCSVCG
-774 TKTEEVA
+774 
-781 PSTHQHTFATTWQ
+781 
-794 GNATYH
+794 
-800 WHPATCGDN
+800 
-809 NVSDLGEHRWNAGVV
+809 
-824 TSWPTHTTPGQKV
+824 
-837 YTCSVCGMTKTE
+837 MTKTE

-859 MNPTAANLKSQA
+859 MNPTSANLKTQA

-988 TPITDQKSVV
+988 TPITDHTSVV

-1011 RCDVCKARLDNVV
+1011 RCDVCKARLDNAV

>member
-52 RTMESWYFPLPEEFY
+52 RTMESWYFPLSEEFY

-242 AVEPTVPETTEPPV
+242 AVEPTVPETTEPPMTEPPV

-275 VTEHQHDYVATVI
+275 ATEHQHDYVATVI

-315 LQEHTFDQQV
+315 LPEHTFDQQV

-402 ITVQPTHTATGTV
+402 ITVQPTHT
-415 VYTCT
+415 
-420 VCGAQKSETLPAT
+420 
-433 TEHTFDQQVV
+433 
-443 SEAYLASAATPD
+443 
-455 SPARYYYSCICGEK
+455 
-469 GTETFAYGEAAGH
+469 
-482 TFSPEWS
+482 
-489 MDADHHWHADTCG
+489 
-502 HPDVTS
+502 
-508 DYGPHTWDA
+508 
-517 GVITVQPTHTSEG
+517 SEG

-551 EHVFDQQNTDAK
+551 EHVFDRQNTDAK

-592 YGEAKG
+592 Y
-598 HTFSDQWNCDENN
+598 
-611 HWHPA
+611 
-616 TCEHTDEKGSFGPH
+616 
-630 RWDDGMIT
+630 
-638 KNAGHNVDGEKV
+638 
-650 YTCVD
+650 
-655 CGYKKTEVIPGQ
+655 
-667 PHEYNQKVVDN
+667 
-678 KYLKSP
+678 
-684 ATCTTPATYYYSCVC
+684 
-699 GAAGTETFTDGE
+699 GE

-774 TKTEEVA
+774 TKTEEVE

-800 WHPATCGDN
+800 WHPATCGHN

-824 TSWPTHTTPGQKV
+824 TSWPTHTTPGQKI

-859 MNPTAANLKSQA
+859 MNPTSANLKTQA

-925 DLVAHTFGS
+925 DLVAHTFAS

-988 TPITDQKSVV
+988 TPITDHTSVV

-1011 RCDVCKARLDNVV
+1011 RCDVCKARLDNAV

>member
-52 RTMESWYFPLPEEFY
+52 RTMESWYFPLSEEFY

-227 AHGGPIRYGFVPQQP
+227 THGGPIRYGFVPQQP
-242 AVEPTVPETTEPPV
+242 AVEPTVPETTEPPM

-275 VTEHQHDYVATVI
+275 ATEHQHDYVATVI

-315 LQEHTFDQQV
+315 LPEHAFDQQV

-402 ITVQPTHTATGTV
+402 ITVQPTHT
-415 VYTCT
+415 
-420 VCGAQKSETLPAT
+420 
-433 TEHTFDQQVV
+433 
-443 SEAYLASAATPD
+443 
-455 SPARYYYSCICGEK
+455 
-469 GTETFAYGEAAGH
+469 
-482 TFSPEWS
+482 
-489 MDADHHWHADTCG
+489 
-502 HPDVTS
+502 
-508 DYGPHTWDA
+508 
-517 GVITVQPTHTSEG
+517 SEG

-537 VCGAQKSETLPASA
+537 ICGAQKSETLPASA
-551 EHVFDQQNTDAK
+551 EHIFDQQNPDAK

-579 SCICGQVGTETFL
+579 SCICGEKGTETFL

-774 TKTEEVA
+774 TKTEEVE

-800 WHPATCGDN
+800 WHPATCGHN

-824 TSWPTHTTPGQKV
+824 TSWPTHTTPGQKI

-859 MNPTAANLKSQA
+859 MNPTSANLKTQA

-988 TPITDQKSVV
+988 TPITDHTSVV

-1011 RCDVCKARLDNVV
+1011 RCDVCKARLDNAV

>member
-80 TNALDGTTNPGCI
+80 ANALDGTTNPGCI

-118 APARGYVYYAYDQHW
+118 APAQGYVYYAYDQHW

-190 GKAEEIASDVEKA
+190 GKAAEIASDVEKA

-227 AHGGPIRYGFVPQQP
+227 THGGPIRYGFVPQQP
-242 AVEPTVPETTEPPV
+242 AVEPTVPETTEPPMTEPPV

-275 VTEHQHDYVATVI
+275 VTEPPVTEPPATEHQHDYVATVI

-315 LQEHTFDQQV
+315 LPEHTFDQQV

-402 ITVQPTHTATGTV
+402 ITVQPTHT
-415 VYTCT
+415 
-420 VCGAQKSETLPAT
+420 
-433 TEHTFDQQVV
+433 
-443 SEAYLASAATPD
+443 
-455 SPARYYYSCICGEK
+455 
-469 GTETFAYGEAAGH
+469 
-482 TFSPEWS
+482 
-489 MDADHHWHADTCG
+489 
-502 HPDVTS
+502 
-508 DYGPHTWDA
+508 
-517 GVITVQPTHTSEG
+517 SEG

-579 SCICGQVGTETFL
+579 SCICGQIGTETF
-592 YGEAKG
+592 YSGEAKG
-598 HTFSDQWNCDENN
+598 HSFSDQWNCDENN

-667 PHEYNQKVVDN
+667 PHDYNQRVVDA
-678 KYLKSP
+678 KYLKSA

-699 GAAGTETFTDGE
+699 GAVGTETFTDGE

-719 QWSHNEI
+719 QWSYNEI

-859 MNPTAANLKSQA
+859 MNPTAANLKTQA

-988 TPITDQKSVV
+988 TPITDHASVV

-1011 RCDVCKARLDNVV
+1011 RCDVCKARLDNAV

>member
-35 MAGTTELTEEQR
+35 MAGTAELTEEQR

-80 TNALDGTTNPGCI
+80 ANALDGTTNPGCI

-203 LENLS
+203 LENLN
-208 WLLDSTGTGLVC
+208 WLLDSTCTGLVC

-227 AHGGPIRYGFVPQQP
+227 AHGVPIRYVLVPQQP
-242 AVEPTVPETTEPPV
+242 TVEPTVPETTVPPMTEPPV

-275 VTEHQHDYVATVI
+275 VTEPPATEHQHDYVATVI

-402 ITVQPTHTATGTV
+402 ITVQPTHT
-415 VYTCT
+415 
-420 VCGAQKSETLPAT
+420 
-433 TEHTFDQQVV
+433 
-443 SEAYLASAATPD
+443 
-455 SPARYYYSCICGEK
+455 
-469 GTETFAYGEAAGH
+469 
-482 TFSPEWS
+482 
-489 MDADHHWHADTCG
+489 
-502 HPDVTS
+502 
-508 DYGPHTWDA
+508 
-517 GVITVQPTHTSEG
+517 SEG

-551 EHVFDQQNTDAK
+551 EHIFDQQNPDAK

-667 PHEYNQKVVDN
+667 PHDYNQRVVDA
-678 KYLKSP
+678 KYLKSA

-738 EKIQVGDH
+738 EKIQIGDH

-774 TKTEEVA
+774 TKTEEVE

-800 WHPATCGDN
+800 WHPATCGHN

-859 MNPTAANLKSQA
+859 MNPTSANLKTQA

-1011 RCDVCKARLDNVV
+1011 RCDVCKARLDNAV

>member
-80 TNALDGTTNPGCI
+80 ANALDGTTNPGCI

-242 AVEPTVPETTEPPV
+242 TVEPTVPETTEPPMTEPPV

-275 VTEHQHDYVATVI
+275 VTEPPATEHQHDYVATVI
-288 RQPTHLTEGEVQYI
+288 RQSTHLTEGEVQYI

-315 LQEHTFDQQV
+315 LPEHTFDQQV

-376 YHWHAD
+376 Y
-382 TCGHPDVT
+382 
-390 SDYGPHTWDAGV
+390 
-402 ITVQPTHTATGTV
+402 
-415 VYTCT
+415 
-420 VCGAQKSETLPAT
+420 
-433 TEHTFDQQVV
+433 
-443 SEAYLASAATPD
+443 
-455 SPARYYYSCICGEK
+455 
-469 GTETFAYGEAAGH
+469 
-482 TFSPEWS
+482 
-489 MDADHHWHADTCG
+489 HWHADTCG

-655 CGYKKTEVIPGQ
+655 CGYKKT
-667 PHEYNQKVVDN
+667 
-678 KYLKSP
+678 
-684 ATCTTPATYYYSCVC
+684 
-699 GAAGTETFTDGE
+699 AA
-711 AKGHTFSD
+711 
-719 QWSHNEI
+719 
-726 QHWRA
+726 
-731 ATCEHKD
+731 
-738 EKIQVGDH
+738 
-746 IWNPGVITTQP
+746 
-757 TATTKGVK
+757 
-765 TYTCSVCGA
+765 
-774 TKTEEVA
+774 
-781 PSTHQHTFATTWQ
+781 
-794 GNATYH
+794 
-800 WHPATCGDN
+800 
-809 NVSDLGEHRWNAGVV
+809 
-824 TSWPTHTTPGQKV
+824 
-837 YTCSVCGMTKTE
+837 
-849 TLQQTHVYDQ
+849 
-859 MNPTAANLKSQA
+859 
-871 TCTSPAVYYKTC
+871 
-883 SCGAK
+883 
-888 GTETFTYG
+888 
-896 SALGHTASS
+896 
-905 TWGKDA
+905 
-911 NYHWNVCSRCGAKG
+911 
-925 DLVAHTFGS
+925 
-934 DGKCTVCGYSK
+934 
-945 ADAHVHTSHLT
+945 
-956 RVPAKAATCTT
+956 
-967 DGNTQYYI
+967 
-975 CDCGQWFTDVTCN
+975 
-988 TPITDQKSVV
+988 
-998 LPATGHV
+998 
-1005 DKDNNG
+1005 
-1011 RCDVCKARLDNVV
+1011 
-1024 EYQVTEGGDATWL
+1024 
-1037 NTSNQGMVFRSNAEY
+1037 FRPL
-1052 AKFDRLEVDGATVP
+1052 R
-1066 ATGYTVSEGSTVV
+1066 
-1079 ELSATYLGRLSL
+1079 
-1091 GSHTLNIVSKDGSAK
+1091 
-1106 TTFTIKQG
+1106 
-1114 ATSASSGGSIWGF
+1114 
-1127 VLIMTVIVA
+1127 
-1136 IAIPVTFG
+1136 
-1144 VMYYRKKV
+1144 
-1152 YGE
+1152 

>member
-35 MAGTTELTEEQR
+35 MAGTAELTEEQR

-67 DDIMDY
+67 DDIM
-73 AGCRADQ
+73 
-80 TNALDGTTNPGCI
+80 DGTTNPGCI

-157 PDGSIASGTYMD
+157 PDGSIASGTYLD

-242 AVEPTVPETTEPPV
+242 AVEPTVPETTEPPM
-256 TEPPVTEPPVTEPP
+256 TEPPVTEPPA
-270 VTEPP
+270 
-275 VTEHQHDYVATVI
+275 TEHQHDYVATVI

-315 LQEHTFDQQV
+315 LPEHTFDQQV
-325 VSDAYL
+325 VSDAYF

-376 YHWHAD
+376 Y
-382 TCGHPDVT
+382 
-390 SDYGPHTWDAGV
+390 
-402 ITVQPTHTATGTV
+402 
-415 VYTCT
+415 
-420 VCGAQKSETLPAT
+420 
-433 TEHTFDQQVV
+433 
-443 SEAYLASAATPD
+443 
-455 SPARYYYSCICGEK
+455 
-469 GTETFAYGEAAGH
+469 
-482 TFSPEWS
+482 
-489 MDADHHWHADTCG
+489 HWHADTCG

-579 SCICGQVGTETFL
+579 SCICGQIGTETF
-592 YGEAKG
+592 YSGEAKG

-667 PHEYNQKVVDN
+667 PHDYNQRVVDA
-678 KYLKSP
+678 KYLKSA

-699 GAAGTETFTDGE
+699 GAVGTETFTDGE

-719 QWSHNEI
+719 QWSYNEI

-859 MNPTAANLKSQA
+859 MNPTAANLKTQA

-988 TPITDQKSVV
+988 TPITDHTSVV

-1011 RCDVCKARLDNVV
+1011 RCDVCKARLDNAV

>member
-227 AHGGPIRYGFVPQQP
+227 THGGPIRYGFVPQQP
-242 AVEPTVPETTEPPV
+242 AVEPTVPETTEPPMTEPPV

-275 VTEHQHDYVATVI
+275 VTEPPATEHQHDYVATVI

-315 LQEHTFDQQV
+315 LPEHTFDQQV

-402 ITVQPTHTATGTV
+402 ITVQPTHT
-415 VYTCT
+415 
-420 VCGAQKSETLPAT
+420 
-433 TEHTFDQQVV
+433 
-443 SEAYLASAATPD
+443 
-455 SPARYYYSCICGEK
+455 
-469 GTETFAYGEAAGH
+469 
-482 TFSPEWS
+482 
-489 MDADHHWHADTCG
+489 
-502 HPDVTS
+502 
-508 DYGPHTWDA
+508 
-517 GVITVQPTHTSEG
+517 SEG

-579 SCICGQVGTETFL
+579 SCICGEKGTETFL

-667 PHEYNQKVVDN
+667 PHDYNQRVVDA
-678 KYLKSP
+678 KYLKSA

-699 GAAGTETFTDGE
+699 GAVGTETFTDGE

-774 TKTEEVA
+774 TKTEEVE

-800 WHPATCGDN
+800 WHPATCGHN
-809 NVSDLGEHRWNAGVV
+809 NVSDLGEHRWNTGVV
-824 TSWPTHTTPGQKV
+824 TSWPTHTTPGQKI

-859 MNPTAANLKSQA
+859 MNPTAANLKSAA

-988 TPITDQKSVV
+988 TPITDHTSVV

-1011 RCDVCKARLDNVV
+1011 RCDVCKARLDNAV

-1079 ELSATYLGRLSL
+1079 ELSAAYLGRLSL

>member
-80 TNALDGTTNPGCI
+80 ANALDGTTNPGCI

-242 AVEPTVPETTEPPV
+242 AVEPTVPETTEPPMTEPPMTEPPV

-275 VTEHQHDYVATVI
+275 VTEPPATEHQHDYVATVI
-288 RQPTHLTEGEVQYI
+288 QQPTHLTEGEVQYI

-402 ITVQPTHTATGTV
+402 ITVQPTHT
-415 VYTCT
+415 
-420 VCGAQKSETLPAT
+420 
-433 TEHTFDQQVV
+433 
-443 SEAYLASAATPD
+443 
-455 SPARYYYSCICGEK
+455 
-469 GTETFAYGEAAGH
+469 
-482 TFSPEWS
+482 
-489 MDADHHWHADTCG
+489 
-502 HPDVTS
+502 
-508 DYGPHTWDA
+508 
-517 GVITVQPTHTSEG
+517 SEG

-551 EHVFDQQNTDAK
+551 EHVFDQQNPDAK

-667 PHEYNQKVVDN
+667 PHDYNQRVVDA
-678 KYLKSP
+678 KYLKSA

-699 GAAGTETFTDGE
+699 GAVGTETFTDGE

-774 TKTEEVA
+774 TKTEEVE

-800 WHPATCGDN
+800 WHPATCGHN

-824 TSWPTHTTPGQKV
+824 TSWPTHTTPGQKI

-859 MNPTAANLKSQA
+859 MNPTSANLKTQA

-988 TPITDQKSVV
+988 TPITDHTSVV

-1011 RCDVCKARLDNVV
+1011 RCDVCKARLDNAV

-1079 ELSATYLGRLSL
+1079 ELSAAYLGRLSL

>member
-227 AHGGPIRYGFVPQQP
+227 THGGPIRYGFVPQQP
-242 AVEPTVPETTEPPV
+242 AVEPTVPETTEPPMTEPPMTEPPV

-275 VTEHQHDYVATVI
+275 VTEPPATEHQHDYVATVI

-402 ITVQPTHTATGTV
+402 ITVQPTHT
-415 VYTCT
+415 
-420 VCGAQKSETLPAT
+420 
-433 TEHTFDQQVV
+433 
-443 SEAYLASAATPD
+443 
-455 SPARYYYSCICGEK
+455 
-469 GTETFAYGEAAGH
+469 
-482 TFSPEWS
+482 
-489 MDADHHWHADTCG
+489 
-502 HPDVTS
+502 
-508 DYGPHTWDA
+508 
-517 GVITVQPTHTSEG
+517 SEG

-551 EHVFDQQNTDAK
+551 EHIFDQQNPDAK

-667 PHEYNQKVVDN
+667 PHDYNQRVVDA
-678 KYLKSP
+678 KYLKSA

-738 EKIQVGDH
+738 EKIQIGDH

-774 TKTEEVA
+774 TKTEEVE

-794 GNATYH
+794 GNTTYH
-800 WHPATCGDN
+800 WHPATCGHN

-859 MNPTAANLKSQA
+859 MNPTSANLKTQA

-1011 RCDVCKARLDNVV
+1011 RCDVCKARLDNAV

>member
-80 TNALDGTTNPGCI
+80 ANALDGTTNPGCI

-208 WLLDSTGTGLVC
+208 WLLDGTGTGLVC

-242 AVEPTVPETTEPPV
+242 AVEPTVPETTEPPM

-270 VTEPP
+270 MTEPPVTEPP
-275 VTEHQHDYVATVI
+275 VTEPPATEHQHDYVATVI

-315 LQEHTFDQQV
+315 LPEHTFDQQV

-352 GTETF
+352 GTGTF

-376 YHWHAD
+376 Y
-382 TCGHPDVT
+382 
-390 SDYGPHTWDAGV
+390 
-402 ITVQPTHTATGTV
+402 
-415 VYTCT
+415 
-420 VCGAQKSETLPAT
+420 
-433 TEHTFDQQVV
+433 
-443 SEAYLASAATPD
+443 
-455 SPARYYYSCICGEK
+455 
-469 GTETFAYGEAAGH
+469 
-482 TFSPEWS
+482 
-489 MDADHHWHADTCG
+489 HWHADTCG

-579 SCICGQVGTETFL
+579 SCICGQIGTETF
-592 YGEAKG
+592 YSGEAKG
-598 HTFSDQWNCDENN
+598 HSFSDQWNCDENN

-667 PHEYNQKVVDN
+667 PHDYNQRVVDA
-678 KYLKSP
+678 KYLKSA

-699 GAAGTETFTDGE
+699 GAVGTETFTDGE

-719 QWSHNEI
+719 QWSYNEI

-859 MNPTAANLKSQA
+859 MNPTSANLKTQA

-934 DGKCTVCGYSK
+934 DGKCTICGYSK

-988 TPITDQKSVV
+988 TPITDHTSVV

-1011 RCDVCKARLDNVV
+1011 RCDVCKARLDNAV

>member
-80 TNALDGTTNPGCI
+80 ANALDGTTNPGCI

-227 AHGGPIRYGFVPQQP
+227 THGGPIRYGFVPQQP
-242 AVEPTVPETTEPPV
+242 AVEPTVPETTEPPMTEPPV

-275 VTEHQHDYVATVI
+275 VTEPPATEHQHDYVATVI

-315 LQEHTFDQQV
+315 LPEHTFDQQV

-402 ITVQPTHTATGTV
+402 ITVQPTHT
-415 VYTCT
+415 
-420 VCGAQKSETLPAT
+420 
-433 TEHTFDQQVV
+433 
-443 SEAYLASAATPD
+443 
-455 SPARYYYSCICGEK
+455 
-469 GTETFAYGEAAGH
+469 
-482 TFSPEWS
+482 
-489 MDADHHWHADTCG
+489 
-502 HPDVTS
+502 
-508 DYGPHTWDA
+508 
-517 GVITVQPTHTSEG
+517 SEG

-579 SCICGQVGTETFL
+579 SCICGQIGTETF
-592 YGEAKG
+592 YSGEAKG

-667 PHEYNQKVVDN
+667 PHDYNQRVVDA
-678 KYLKSP
+678 KYLKSA

-699 GAAGTETFTDGE
+699 GAVGTETFTDGE

-719 QWSHNEI
+719 QWSYNEI

-859 MNPTAANLKSQA
+859 MNPTAANLKSAA

-988 TPITDQKSVV
+988 TPITDHTSVV

-1011 RCDVCKARLDNVV
+1011 RCDVCKARLDNAV

>member
-52 RTMESWYFPLPEEFY
+52 RTMESWYFPLSEEFY

-80 TNALDGTTNPGCI
+80 ANALDGTTNPGCI

-145 SYSYYLVLGNVV
+145 GYSYYLVLGNVV

-242 AVEPTVPETTEPPV
+242 AVEPTVPETTEPPMTEPPV

-275 VTEHQHDYVATVI
+275 VTEPPATEHQHDYVATVI

-315 LQEHTFDQQV
+315 LPEHTFDQQV

-366 FSPEWTVNAD
+366 FSPEWTVN
-376 YHWHAD
+376 
-382 TCGHPDVT
+382 
-390 SDYGPHTWDAGV
+390 
-402 ITVQPTHTATGTV
+402 
-415 VYTCT
+415 
-420 VCGAQKSETLPAT
+420 
-433 TEHTFDQQVV
+433 
-443 SEAYLASAATPD
+443 
-455 SPARYYYSCICGEK
+455 
-469 GTETFAYGEAAGH
+469 
-482 TFSPEWS
+482 
-489 MDADHHWHADTCG
+489 ADTCG

-551 EHVFDQQNTDAK
+551 EHVFDQQNPDAK

-667 PHEYNQKVVDN
+667 PHDYNQRVVDA
-678 KYLKSP
+678 KYLKSA

-699 GAAGTETFTDGE
+699 GAVGTETFTDGE

-774 TKTEEVA
+774 TKTEEVE

-800 WHPATCGDN
+800 WHPATCGHN

-824 TSWPTHTTPGQKV
+824 TSWPTHTTPGQKI

-859 MNPTAANLKSQA
+859 MNPTSANLKTQA

-988 TPITDQKSVV
+988 TPITDHTSVV

-1011 RCDVCKARLDNVV
+1011 RCDVCKARLDNAV

-1079 ELSATYLGRLSL
+1079 ELSAAYLGRLSL

>member
-242 AVEPTVPETTEPPV
+242 AVEPTVPETTEPPM

-275 VTEHQHDYVATVI
+275 MTEPPVTEPPATEHQHDYVATVI
-288 RQPTHLTEGEVQYI
+288 RQPTHLTEGEVQYT

-402 ITVQPTHTATGTV
+402 ITVQPTHT
-415 VYTCT
+415 
-420 VCGAQKSETLPAT
+420 
-433 TEHTFDQQVV
+433 
-443 SEAYLASAATPD
+443 
-455 SPARYYYSCICGEK
+455 
-469 GTETFAYGEAAGH
+469 
-482 TFSPEWS
+482 
-489 MDADHHWHADTCG
+489 
-502 HPDVTS
+502 
-508 DYGPHTWDA
+508 
-517 GVITVQPTHTSEG
+517 SEG

-579 SCICGQVGTETFL
+579 SCICGQIGTETF
-592 YGEAKG
+592 YSGEAKG
-598 HTFSDQWNCDENN
+598 HSFSDQWNCDENN

-667 PHEYNQKVVDN
+667 PHDYNQRVVDA
-678 KYLKSP
+678 KYLKSA

-774 TKTEEVA
+774 TKTEEVE

-800 WHPATCGDN
+800 WHPATCGHN

-859 MNPTAANLKSQA
+859 MNPTSANLKTQA

-925 DLVAHTFGS
+925 DLIAHTFDS
-934 DGKCTVCGYSK
+934 TGKCSVCGYSK

-988 TPITDQKSVV
+988 TPITDHASVV

-1011 RCDVCKARLDNVV
+1011 RCDVCKARLDNAV

-1079 ELSATYLGRLSL
+1079 ELGAAYLGRLSL

>member
-52 RTMESWYFPLPEEFY
+52 RTMESWYFPLSEEFY

-80 TNALDGTTNPGCI
+80 ANALDGTANPGCI

-157 PDGSIASGTYMD
+157 PDGSIASGTYME

-227 AHGGPIRYGFVPQQP
+227 THGGPIRYGFVPQQP
-242 AVEPTVPETTEPPV
+242 AVEPTVPETTEPPMTEPPVTEPPV

-315 LQEHTFDQQV
+315 LPEHTFDQQV

-402 ITVQPTHTATGTV
+402 ITVQPTHT
-415 VYTCT
+415 
-420 VCGAQKSETLPAT
+420 
-433 TEHTFDQQVV
+433 
-443 SEAYLASAATPD
+443 
-455 SPARYYYSCICGEK
+455 
-469 GTETFAYGEAAGH
+469 
-482 TFSPEWS
+482 
-489 MDADHHWHADTCG
+489 
-502 HPDVTS
+502 
-508 DYGPHTWDA
+508 
-517 GVITVQPTHTSEG
+517 SEG

-537 VCGAQKSETLPASA
+537 ICGAQKSETLPASA
-551 EHVFDQQNTDAK
+551 EHIFDQQNTDAK

-579 SCICGQVGTETFL
+579 SCICGEKGTETFL

-699 GAAGTETFTDGE
+699 GAVGTETFTDGE

-774 TKTEEVA
+774 TKTEEVE

-800 WHPATCGDN
+800 WHPATCGHN

-824 TSWPTHTTPGQKV
+824 TSWPTHTTPGQKI

-859 MNPTAANLKSQA
+859 MNPTSANLKTQA

-934 DGKCTVCGYSK
+934 DGKCNVCGYSK

-988 TPITDQKSVV
+988 TPITDHTSVV

-1011 RCDVCKARLDNVV
+1011 RCDVCKARLDNAV